1 MTTTR
6 KVQWGILGNARINRR
21 FVPGVRA
28 AGNSELVAIASREG
42 PKAKQAAQQW
52 GASKA
57 YASYEALLADPEIEA
72 VYIPLPNHLHAEWA
86 IKAAQAGKHVLVEK
100 PIALT
105 VKEVQRI
112 AEAAQANHVQVME
125 AFVYIFHSQ
134 HARVRKLIQQGAI
147 GELRTVHVTFSF
159 VADFSKYNIRQDPAV
174 GGGATWDVGCYA
186 VSASRFLFGSEPL
199 NVYADGYTRPGLQ
212 VDTAVAAILDFGE
225 GRKALLDY
233 GFEHGRNNCYE
244 VYGTNGRL
252 EISTMSPEPDATAR
266 IIITTDKGQQ
276 VEEFAPVNQFGLE
289 VAAFSQAILA
299 DTPAPLSLSDSAAN
313 TSVLVK
319 LLQSIRERRTIK
331 I

>member
-57 YASYEALLADPEIEA
+57 YASYEALLADPAIEA